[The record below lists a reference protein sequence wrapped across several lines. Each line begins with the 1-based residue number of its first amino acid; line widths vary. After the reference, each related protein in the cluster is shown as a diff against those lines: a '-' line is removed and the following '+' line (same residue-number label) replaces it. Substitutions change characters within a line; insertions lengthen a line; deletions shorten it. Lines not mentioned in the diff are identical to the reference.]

1 MAMANELFLV
11 MLRYWLVIGGTIT
24 RSACGS
30 STSRITWPRLSPSAM
45 AASLWPLCSA
55 RMPERTISATK
66 AEV

>member
-1 MAMANELFLV
+1 MAIASELFLT

-30 STSRITWPRLSPSAM
+30 STSRITWPRDRPIAM
-45 AASLWPLCSA
+45 AASVWPLCSA